1 MKNHFYQSIEKQFHE
16 YVKRSRDDKKDL
28 YKLNTIRNL
37 WHNFMK
43 ELLNNSMKYSELLS
57 YAPDQQD
64 PLGSLYQFFYEHEI
78 SPENGKFKI
87 IIKDPKQR
95 EPGKVYTPRK
105 IISFI
110 INLVK
115 HSINEETPNKK
126 NSEYIKSSFSKQNLK
141 IADIACGTGRFLTH
155 WWLKDLEYALKN
167 KKSIET
173 QYFGYDIDPTAIKI
187 AKQTPIKGIVWKN
200 IDSLLESD
208 LDIANQFDIIIGNP
222 PYIESRAIPDNK
234 WKIFKNKYECAN
246 KKFDISIIFLER
258 IYHLLKPG
266 GWAGIIITNKW
277 LVADYGEII
286 RKILLTKTHIEY
298 IIDVSHLKLF
308 KGSST
313 YPIIIIFQK
322 LAQKNSNISN
332 FQTKLFQ
339 IKDINELNAF
349 FQNGLTYPI
358 NQVLQS
364 FYLKSPKNIISAS
377 LNSKKIELLEHFW
390 KLIENRD
397 TFRLGDIGSPYDLRK
412 GVHTGNIKIKMITSN
427 PPINDK
433 TYKHAITSRHHV
445 ERFHIAWQGLWIQ
458 YDPKIFDKNAGD
470 YGSLREKWIFEAN
483 PKIFIKLFGI
493 KIQAAIDFL
502 KYYAN
507 NSLILLIRKK
517 NSENPLENSILYDPD
532 KWFSTPEEEFFYLLG
547 ILNSELISK
556 YYRIYFNSTHVRGN
570 YLQYYIKDL
579 KNIPLILPNRANI
592 FNMKEIAVV
601 AQKLTEFYR
610 SVKLKSSEIEK
621 LEKKLNELVKKL
633 YRII

>member
-1 MKNHFYQSIEKQFHE
+1 MKNLLDRAIEKQFAIFIAIG
-16 YVKRSRDDKKDL
+16 KKDL
-28 YKLNTIRNL
+28 SKLYTLRNL
-37 WHNFMK
+37 WHNFMN
-43 ELLNNSMKYSELLS
+43 EILNTSQKYSELLS
-57 YAPDQQD
+57 IAPDQQD
-64 PLGSLYQFFYEHEI
+64 QLGSLYQFFYEHDI
-78 SPENGKFKI
+78 IPENGKFKI
-87 IIKDPKQR
+87 IVKDPKQR

-110 INLVK
+110 NDLLK
-115 HSINEETPNKK
+115 HSIKEEVPNK
-126 NSEYIKSSFSKQNLK
+126 NLK
-141 IADIACGTGRFLTH
+141 VADIACGTGRFLTH
-155 WWLKDLEYALKN
+155 WWLKDLENALKH
-167 KKSIET
+167 KKISDT
-173 QYFGYDIDPTAIKI
+173 QYFGFDIDPIALKI
-187 AKQTPIKGIVWKN
+187 ANQSPIKGAVWEK
-200 IDSLLESD
+200 IDTLLDSY
-208 LDIANQFDIIIGNP
+208 LDQTDQFDVIIGNP
-222 PYIESRAIPDNK
+222 PYIESRAIPDKN
-234 WKIFKNKYECAN
+234 WEKIKKKYESAH
-246 KKFDISIIFLER
+246 KKFDLSVVFLEKIVR
-258 IYHLLKPG
+258 LLKPG

-286 RKILLTKTHIEY
+286 RKILLTKTHIKY
-298 IIDVSHLKLF
+298 IIDVSHLLLF
-308 KGSST
+308 KGSLT
-313 YPIIIIFQK
+313 YPIIIVFQK
-322 LAQKNSNISN
+322 IGQDNSNIPNISN

-339 IKDINELNAF
+339 INDINKLDAF
-349 FQNGLTYPI
+349 FQEDRTYPI

-364 FYLKSPKNIISAS
+364 FYLKSPKNIISTS

-390 KLIENRD
+390 NLNEKCD

-412 GVHTGNIKIKMITSN
+412 GVHTGNVKKKIITTN

-445 ERFHIAWQGLWIQ
+445 ERFHIAWQGLWIH
-458 YDPKIFDKNAGD
+458 YDPKIIDKNTGD

-493 KIQAAIDFL
+493 KIQAAIDLL

-517 NSENPLENSILYDPD
+517 KSENPLENSILYDPD

-579 KNIPLILPNRANI
+579 KNIPFLHPNQANI
-592 FNMKEIAVV
+592 TNMKEIAAV

-610 SVKLKSSEIEK
+610 SVKLENNEIEK
-621 LEKKLNELVKKL
+621 LEKKLNVLIKKL